1 MDDPLLLKNQVCFPV
16 YSLSREITNKY
27 RPILDELGL
36 TYPQYLVL
44 MALWENEPQCVN
56 EIGCKLHLDSGTLT
70 PLLKRLEAKGLLARR
85 RKSCDE
91 RVVEINLTDVGRKL
105 KTEAAEVPQKVMKA
119 MNVTAEEL
127 MELKEVVLKILD
139 KQSCNS

>member
-1 MDDPLLLKNQVCFPV
+1 MDDPLHLKNQACFPV
-16 YSLSREITNKY
+16 YNLSREISSRY
-27 RPILDELGL
+27 RPFLDELGI

-44 MALWENEPQCVN
+44 MVLWEADPQCVN

-70 PLLKRLEAKGLLARR
+70 PLLKRLQAKGFIIRT

-91 RVVEINLTDVGRKL
+91 RVVEINLTEAGRAL
-105 KTEAAEVPQKVMKA
+105 KIEAASVPQKVMEA

-127 MELKEVVLKILD
+127 SELKEVVLKILN